1 MTWLSLGVFVY
12 MWVWLLCASLVGTN
26 LKARRLT
33 SFIEKWYELPS
44 FTILLDYF
52 SLSLYRFVIEMD
64 SKIFGSYTKHE
75 WKEGGKWGALVC
87 SKSEKWCI
95 PKFKRE
101 KKKSSSISTTTTTW
115 VDRIRAALYNLDS
128 TFAKLCIMFLL
139 VIKYQHGDV
148 SEPIKK
154 HDVSEPIRCR
164 HVWTDSGYH
173 I

>member
-1 MTWLSLGVFVY
+1 MSWS
-12 MWVWLLCASLVGTN
+12 LCASLIGTN
-26 LKARRLT
+26 LKPRSLT
-33 SFIEKWYELPS
+33 YFIEKWHELPS
-44 FTILLDYF
+44 FIIR
-52 SLSLYRFVIEMD
+52 LYIGLFLFLPLYQFVIEMENT
-64 SKIFGSYTKHE
+64 IFGSYTKHE
-75 WKEGGKWGALVC
+75 WKKGGKWGALVC
-87 SKSEKWCI
+87 SKSGDEKCHI
-95 PKFKRE
+95 RKPKRDNQ
-101 KKKSSSISTTTTTW
+101 KKKQQQQHTW
-115 VDRIRAALYNLDS
+115 VWIRAALYNLDS